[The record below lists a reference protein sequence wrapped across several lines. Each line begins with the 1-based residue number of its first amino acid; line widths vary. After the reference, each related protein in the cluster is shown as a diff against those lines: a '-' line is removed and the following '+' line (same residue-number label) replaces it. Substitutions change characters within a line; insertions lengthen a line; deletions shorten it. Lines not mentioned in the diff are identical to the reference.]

1 MKVIC
6 SFFFIAFFNIISFG
20 QYWSF
25 GSGYEFLYNNDWN
38 KATQLYN
45 TARPFLENK
54 QRLLEHGLNINVAH
68 YGKLKQTE
76 RKFLSANY
84 SFYEVKT
91 INPFLTTRVAMHM
104 ILLDYNL
111 KSSDLWSEHPLYFS
125 YGAGIRTN
133 LTTRNIVDDPSTDEA
148 YPIYS
153 GGIGLEM
160 NVSASYDFQMPSGL
174 FISPFVKCSLSP
186 LYFSPTAEKTLALT
200 QGMSTSKWSNMCVLQ
215 LGMQVAW
222 PEKN

>member
-68 YGKLKQTE
+68 YGKLKNFE
-76 RKFLSANY
+76 RKFISANY

-111 KSSDLWSEHPLYFS
+111 KSSDLWSDHPLYFS

-200 QGMSTSKWSNMCVLQ
+200 QGISTSKWSNMCVLQ
-215 LGMQVAW
+215 LGLQVGW